1 MYLRDSNNF
10 TLIISI
16 KIFLAT
22 WMAVFLALPSCP
34 CQLFESLGM
43 EFPHKHEVGT
53 ASDGNLDYNGITEWE
68 APSEGSD
75 QELPVCH
82 CQEGMGK
89 TAEQCID
96 YAFDDPS
103 QFASTIDQADSDDFL
118 TRFATSTSARAPPPK
133 MFANYWLNSARTGVY
148 QL

>member
-1 MYLRDSNNF
+1 M
-10 TLIISI
+10 
-16 KIFLAT
+16 

-53 ASDGNLDYNGITEWE
+53 PSEGNLDYNGITAWE

-82 CQEGMGK
+82 CQEGMDKLAEECSECELDAPTQWVSMLNDDGK
-89 TAEQCID
+89 KK
-96 YAFDDPS
+96 
-103 QFASTIDQADSDDFL
+103 
-118 TRFATSTSARAPPPK
+118 RPK
-133 MFANYWLNSARTGVY
+133 VL
-148 QL
+148 